1 MLRAVGK
8 HSQASSPF
16 DTGDAGDRHFWP
28 PVGLSVSTMR
38 QRLGCELYLR
48 GNTAKQAFRLLKEG
62 QNDIE
67 RELGSL
73 EWQELPEGQDCRIV
87 DYLRDFD
94 PRERQ
99 D

>member
-1 MLRAVGK
+1 
-8 HSQASSPF
+8 
-16 DTGDAGDRHFWP
+16 
-28 PVGLSVSTMR
+28 
-38 QRLGCELYLR
+38 LR

-87 DYLRDFD
+87 DYLQDFD
-94 PRERQ
+94 PRNRQ
-99 D
+99 DWDRGFGWLKKRTEEFRSVFGIRVKQLTLEEDNE